1 MEILLG
7 LEKILL
13 NWKTLETFSTGNMN
27 VKGCIFVLVISL
39 LVFISNNTKKFMIQ
53 LSNLGNTLNTKV
65 EVVR

>member
-1 MEILLG
+1 MKILLG

-13 NWKTLETFSTGNMN
+13 NWKTLETFSTRNMN
-27 VKGCIFVLVISL
+27 VKNGSFIVISL